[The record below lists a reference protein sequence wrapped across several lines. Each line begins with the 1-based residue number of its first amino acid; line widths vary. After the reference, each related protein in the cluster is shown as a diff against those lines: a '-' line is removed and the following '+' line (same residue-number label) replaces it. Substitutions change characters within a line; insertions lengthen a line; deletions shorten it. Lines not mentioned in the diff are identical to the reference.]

1 MSIAATL
8 RKCKRVIVDSDYR
21 TNVLASLRVYNRLDD
36 KKYLE
41 KIFKANMGYALN
53 LINPQTFNEKLQWL
67 KLYNRRPEYTTMV
80 DKYLVR
86 DYIAEKFSLEDI
98 HQGIRNKLP
107 VLEEIKNK
115 YSLKPDEIVY
125 IGDDVNDI
133 DCLKSV
139 KYAITVKQANY
150 KVKELPEVQITQ
162 AAAGDGAFREVVD
175 NIVELKNYG

>member
-1 MSIAATL
+1 MYKT
-8 RKCKRVIVDSDYR
+8 
-21 TNVLASLRVYNRLDD
+21 
-36 KKYLE
+36 
-41 KIFKANMGYALN
+41 LN
-53 LINPQTFNEKLQWL
+53 LSADIKMIISDFDGIFTDNSVWLLDIDNKVKKLSFKDLMGVSVAVKNGLKVGIISGEKS
-67 KLYNRRPEYTTMV
+67 KEI
-80 DKYLVR
+80 
-86 DYIAEKFSLEDI
+86 DYIAQKFDLCDI
-98 HQGIRNKLP
+98 YQGIRNKLP

-139 KYAITVKQANY
+139 KHAITVKQANY